1 MLGNYVFLV
10 IMLYDLTLPL
20 NDDTIL
26 IPGGGNAFKAETI
39 LSIEQ
44 GHAAAVHSFSQSTH
58 VGTHMDAAA
67 HYIGGGRT
75 IDQIELDV
83 LIGPAQVIDLR
94 EYSGSISLQ
103 MYSKQKHPTLKREIG
118 FL

>member
-1 MLGNYVFLV
+1 MLGKYVFLV

-44 GHAAAVHSFSQSTH
+44 GHAAAA
-58 VGTHMDAAA
+58 GGGNGGAGGAAA
-67 HYIGGGRT
+67 GLGA
-75 IDQIELDV
+75 L
-83 LIGPAQVIDLR
+83 LR
-94 EYSGSISLQ
+94 APPL
-103 MYSKQKHPTLKREIG
+103 PTLLRRG
-118 FL
+118 AGYD